1 MSQNKTKKEKQGYR
15 RKMAAVLLAGM
26 LVVSTAATGCGKK
39 TVDYDVDGSSSAG
52 NSSSDNSKTADSGSL
67 QGKYGIPEECDT
79 EIATGDSGI
88 DKITIDDD
96 EVTVPE
102 TGNMV
107 IAHYKKKTIGTEEKK
122 KVVEAVFE
130 KEQGIYA
137 YDYENQTKEDIQK
150 LIDSYKQDLQNST
163 DENVISDYEA
173 YLNEL
178 ETKLQTA
185 PDEYPAAGDYT
196 ADTFIGTMNG
206 YEYMLSVSENASPEY
221 FLSLR
226 EELIEYRP
234 MEGAAGVVWID
245 DVDIDADESTNQCTF
260 TEDEAKTIAED
271 FIAQVGGTDVML
283 KETKALYWA
292 YYYTNGENLAT
303 EVEGYRFTYARAIN
317 NQPTSAVNPWNA
329 DNLMQDNASVE
340 VPVEE
345 YEIYIDSNGVVMA
358 NWSDYMEAVGQP
370 EAVELLPFNQ
380 MLEKANE
387 TVPAY
392 FTKYPTQYREVEF
405 NDITLSYYLKQ
416 GEKEGEFDY
425 VPAWIL
431 SEYNEYVDYSD
442 KDYPVQLVIIDAT
455 DGSVIDILELS
466 RSLGT
471 YRNYDDMD
479 L

>member
-1 MSQNKTKKEKQGYR
+1 MN
-15 RKMAAVLLAGM
+15 A
-26 LVVSTAATGCGKK
+26 
-39 TVDYDVDGSSSAG
+39 
-52 NSSSDNSKTADSGSL
+52 
-67 QGKYGIPEECDT
+67 
-79 EIATGDSGI
+79 
-88 DKITIDDD
+88 
-96 EVTVPE
+96 
-102 TGNMV
+102 
-107 IAHYKKKTIGTEEKK
+107 
-122 KVVEAVFE
+122 
-130 KEQGIYA
+130 
-137 YDYENQTKEDIQK
+137 
-150 LIDSYKQDLQNST
+150 
-163 DENVISDYEA
+163 
-173 YLNEL
+173 L

-206 YEYMLSVSENASPEY
+206 YDYMFSVSENASPEY

-234 MEGAAGVVWID
+234 MEGASGLVWSD
-245 DVDIDADESTNQCTF
+245 DADADESINQCTF

-292 YYYTNGENLAT
+292 YYDTNGENLAT
-303 EVEGYRFTYARAIN
+303 EVDGYRFTYARAIN
-317 NQPTSAVNPWNA
+317 NQPTSSVNPWNA

-340 VPVEE
+340 IPVEE

-370 EAVELLPFNQ
+370 ETVELLPFNQ